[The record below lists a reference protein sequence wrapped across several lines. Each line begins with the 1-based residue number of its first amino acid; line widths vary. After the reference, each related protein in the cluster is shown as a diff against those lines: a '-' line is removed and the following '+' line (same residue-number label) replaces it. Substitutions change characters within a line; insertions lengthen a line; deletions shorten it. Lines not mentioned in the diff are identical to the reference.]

1 MSYHISNIYFIFIPL
16 QVPQQQLNPAP
27 RMPTTLHTAT
37 TDQDWDEIIDSLEA
51 EKCVLFLGS
60 GVYQAPGGDS
70 LETALAKW
78 LETEQTQ
85 HPSIQVYNDDGFFLF
100 RNARSHKRKVT
111 AQIKNFYSQPF
122 PETSARFAQL
132 AQLPFSIIVSLMPD
146 NILARTF
153 DELGLDY
160 QTDFYF
166 RNKPHTGH
174 FEKPTQNKPLIYNLM
189 GNIEEPESLV
199 LTHSDFFDY
208 LESMFLARSMH
219 PDLREELEGAERYIF
234 LGLPYEKWY
243 FQLLLRVM
251 SMHSEKLKDV
261 ERLALQEFQNPK
273 LQTLYAEEF
282 KINFFPSNPE
292 LFIAD
297 LYQASQN
304 AEVLKKLPIPD
315 PALAHLPDLSAA
327 ELKAL
332 LAKAQTEQT
341 FLQLRVLLDRRKP
354 KSHILANDLLVLH
367 NQFNLLRQRELR
379 GTIDSRDLP
388 VEHNQIVARLIAL
401 IDQAEALGKKDKD
414 NG

>member
-1 MSYHISNIYFIFIPL
+1 
-16 QVPQQQLNPAP
+16 
-27 RMPTTLHTAT
+27 MPTTLHST
-37 TDQDWDEIIDSLEA
+37 TSTEQDWDDIIDSLEA

-70 LETALAKW
+70 LESALAKW

-111 AQIKNFYSQPF
+111 AQIKNFYSQAF

-132 AQLPFSIIVSLMPD
+132 AQLPFNIIVSLMPD
-146 NILARTF
+146 NILVRTF
-153 DELGLDY
+153 DELGLNY
-160 QTDFYF
+160 QPDFYF
-166 RNKPHTGH
+166 RNRKYPEH
-174 FEKPTQNKPLIYNLM
+174 FEKPAKNKPLIYNLM

-243 FQLLLRVM
+243 FQLLLRVL

-292 LFIAD
+292 VFIAD
-297 LYQASQN
+297 LYQACQR
-304 AEVLKKLPIPD
+304 AGVLKKLPAPD
-315 PALAHLPDLSAA
+315 PKLAQLPDLSAA
-327 ELKAL
+327 ELKELIAS
-332 LAKAQTEQT
+332 AQTEQA
-341 FLQLRVLLDRRKP
+341 VLHLKAFLDRRKP
-354 KSHILANDLLVLH
+354 RSYSLANDLVVLR
-367 NQFNLLRQRELR
+367 NQYNLLRQRELR
-379 GTIDSRDLP
+379 ATIDSRDLP
-388 VEHNQIVARLIAL
+388 VEHNQIVERLMDL
-401 IDQAEALGKKDKD
+401 IDQAEGLG
-414 NG
+414 